1 MIIKSHS
8 ACGIW
13 YFVILQAERASLEA
27 VSVLVYAGLWW
38 LILVTADTWQLAN
51 STAGEMDNKEVR
63 PSAVFN
69 VKD

>member
-8 ACGIW
+8 ASGIW
-13 YFVILQAERASLEA
+13 YVVILQAERASLEG

-38 LILVTADTWQLAN
+38 LILVTADIWQLVN
-51 STAGEMDNKEVR
+51 STTGETDNKEVR

>member
-8 ACGIW
+8 ASGIW
-13 YFVILQAERASLEA
+13 YVVILQAERASLG

-38 LILVTADTWQLAN
+38 LILVTADIWQLAN
-51 STAGEMDNKEVR
+51 STAGETDNKEVR